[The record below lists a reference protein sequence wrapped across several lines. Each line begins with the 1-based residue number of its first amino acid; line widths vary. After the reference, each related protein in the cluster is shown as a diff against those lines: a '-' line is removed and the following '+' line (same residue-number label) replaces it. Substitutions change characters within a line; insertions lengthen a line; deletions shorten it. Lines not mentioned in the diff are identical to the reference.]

1 MEKWMVYNKKA
12 DFQKIGSEFG
22 IDPVIARLIR
32 NRDIQDM
39 KEIRSYL
46 YGTLAEIPSPWKMKD
61 MERAVQILQKKI
73 TQKKKIRIIGD
84 YDIDGVTATCILL
97 KGLKRLNANVDT
109 YIPDRVKDGY
119 GMHEQLI
126 DKALEDGIDTI
137 LTCDNGIAAAAE
149 IEYAKKEGLTVIVT
163 DHHDIPFRDTEDGRI
178 WIIPKADAVVNPKQN
193 DCLYPN
199 KNICGAVVA
208 WKLIWALYERLGIDS
223 DEIWDFLELAAIATV
238 GDVMDLQG
246 ENRIIVKEGLKKLS
260 STSFEGLKALICVNN
275 LEGAEITAYHV
286 GFVIGPCINASGR
299 LDTAAR
305 SLELLLADNMEDAM
319 KLADDLY
326 DLNQSR
332 KAMTEQGKEQA
343 IQSIEENN
351 LGKDRVLVV
360 YLPDCHES
368 LAGIIAGRIR
378 EAYNKPVFVLTKG
391 ADGVKGSGRSIEA
404 YSMYEELVK
413 CSDLLTQFGGHPMA
427 AGLSMEEKN
436 VELFRR
442 RLNDNCTLT
451 EQDLIPK
458 IMIDVPMPIYYLS
471 KKLTEQ
477 LKVLEPFGKG
487 NSKPLFA
494 QKNLRAVGI
503 RVLGRNRNVAKML
516 LIDENGIKMDAI
528 YFGEAQEFVDFVQAH
543 DTISVTYYPAINGF
557 QGRPAGSHKELLLI
571 LALK

>member
-286 GFVIGPCINASGR
+286 GFVVGPCINASGR

-305 SLELLLADNMEDAM
+305 SQELLLADNMEDAM

-391 ADGVKGSGRSIEA
+391 VDGVKGSGRSIEA

-458 IMIDVPMPIYYLS
+458 IMIDVPMPISYLS

-516 LIDENGIKMDAI
+516 LIDENGIKMDAV

-543 DTISVTYYPAINGF
+543 DTISVTYYPEINVF
-557 QGRPAGSHKELLLI
+557 QGRENLQVVIKNYC
-571 LALK
+571 

>member
-163 DHHDIPFRDTEDGRI
+163 DHHDIPFHDTEDGRI

-458 IMIDVPMPIYYLS
+458 IMIDVPMPISYLS

-503 RVLGRNRNVAKML
+503 RVFGRNRNVAKML
-516 LIDENGIKMDAI
+516 LIDENGIKMDAVYI
-528 YFGEAQEFVDFVQAH
+528 GEAQEFVDFVQAH
-543 DTISVTYYPAINGF
+543 DTISVTYYPEINVF
-557 QGRPAGSHKELLLI
+557 QGRENLQVVIKNYC
-571 LALK
+571 

>member
-208 WKLIWALYERLGIDS
+208 WKLIWALYERLGIDRYG
-223 DEIWDFLELAAIATV
+223 IFLNWQQ
-238 GDVMDLQG
+238 LQ
-246 ENRIIVKEGLKKLS
+246 
-260 STSFEGLKALICVNN
+260 
-275 LEGAEITAYHV
+275 
-286 GFVIGPCINASGR
+286 
-299 LDTAAR
+299 
-305 SLELLLADNMEDAM
+305 
-319 KLADDLY
+319 
-326 DLNQSR
+326 Q
-332 KAMTEQGKEQA
+332 
-343 IQSIEENN
+343 
-351 LGKDRVLVV
+351 
-360 YLPDCHES
+360 
-368 LAGIIAGRIR
+368 
-378 EAYNKPVFVLTKG
+378 
-391 ADGVKGSGRSIEA
+391 
-404 YSMYEELVK
+404 
-413 CSDLLTQFGGHPMA
+413 
-427 AGLSMEEKN
+427 
-436 VELFRR
+436 
-442 RLNDNCTLT
+442 
-451 EQDLIPK
+451 
-458 IMIDVPMPIYYLS
+458 
-471 KKLTEQ
+471 
-477 LKVLEPFGKG
+477 
-487 NSKPLFA
+487 
-494 QKNLRAVGI
+494 
-503 RVLGRNRNVAKML
+503 
-516 LIDENGIKMDAI
+516 
-528 YFGEAQEFVDFVQAH
+528 
-543 DTISVTYYPAINGF
+543 
-557 QGRPAGSHKELLLI
+557 
-571 LALK
+571 

>member
-193 DCLYPN
+193 DCLCPN

-332 KAMTEQGKEQA
+332 KAMTEQGKGQA

-391 ADGVKGSGRSIEA
+391 SDGVKGSGRSIEA

-413 CSDLLTQFGGHPMA
+413 CSDLLMQFGGHPMA

-458 IMIDVPMPIYYLS
+458 IMIDVPMPISYLS

-503 RVLGRNRNVAKML
+503 RVFGRNRNVAKML
-516 LIDENGIKMDAI
+516 LIDGNGIKMDAV

-543 DTISVTYYPAINGF
+543 DTISVTYYPEINVF
-557 QGRPAGSHKELLLI
+557 QGRENLQVVIKNYC
-571 LALK
+571 